1 MRAARG
7 APTPTHRLKARAGAA
22 AQRLTRLGLR
32 TACRASAR
40 WAELGGT
47 VAKKRDEKELR
58 LLEREPE
65 PAAPVTP
72 EIDAAESR
80 WDPWLVALARMEEA
94 AESRPN

>member
-1 MRAARG
+1 M
-7 APTPTHRLKARAGAA
+7 
-22 AQRLTRLGLR
+22 
-32 TACRASAR
+32 
-40 WAELGGT
+40 GGT

-65 PAAPVTP
+65 PVAAAAP

-80 WDPWLVALARMEEA
+80 WDPWLAALARMEQA